1 MEIGRHEHRYPC
13 LLLGAAVP
21 ARHSV
26 NLFWVLLYHQTQWS
40 VLSAL
45 VHFGLLSW
53 LLWHRSLLVMF
64 LVWFLFY
71 RLPFYSFSRTL
82 CLLLPLPDLEKLDCP
97 SACLWD
103 LVLCALSCKGTES
116 KCFRLCRSMFSLI
129 TTQHCSWNGFNIL
142 SRFPFSIESF
152 HGLSNRNCHF
162 PWWEISL
169 LYISN
174 SLKLPI
180 LKS

>member
-1 MEIGRHEHRYPC
+1 MEIDRHEHRSPC
-13 LLLGAAVP
+13 LPLGAAVP
-21 ARHSV
+21 AHHSV
-26 NLFWVLLYHQTQWS
+26 NLFWVLLHHQTQRS

-45 VHFGLLSW
+45 VHFGFLSW
-53 LLWHRSLLVMF
+53 LLWHCSLLVMF
-64 LVWFLFY
+64 LFYWF
-71 RLPFYSFSRTL
+71 PFCSFSCTL
-82 CLLLPLPDLEKLDCP
+82 CLLPPLPDLEKLDCP

-116 KCFRLCRSMFSLI
+116 KCFRLCRSMFPII
-129 TTQHCSWNGFNIL
+129 TTQHCSWNSFNIL
-142 SRFPFSIESF
+142 SRFTFSIESF

-169 LYISN
+169 PYISN